1 MTDTYIFDTGS
12 DLGSEHVSHLE
23 GLLDPVTTKYLDAVD
38 IRPGMRCLELGAGG
52 GSIAR
57 WLADR
62 TGQSGSVVATD
73 LDISN
78 LRDHPGVDVRR
89 HDINDGVPPGGPYDL
104 IHARLVLMHVPGR
117 EQILGRLVDS
127 LAPGGWLVLGEFTD
141 RPLHV
146 LSAPAE
152 SDAKLFAYMQHLST
166 RVVSPAQGLSF
177 QWAAEVPEQMRAA
190 GLTDFHA
197 IEYSRTTVGG
207 TSGCLLHRNLN
218 LQAEP
223 LLRKAGATTEELDR
237 YRELMT
243 DPRFMAWFYQVA
255 YFRARHP

>member
-12 DLGSEHVSHLE
+12 DLGSEHVNHLE
-23 GLLDPVTTKYLDAVD
+23 FLLDRVSTQYLDAVGV
-38 IRPGMRCLELGAGG
+38 RPGMRCLEVGAGG

-62 TGQSGSVVATD
+62 TGPTGGVVATD
-73 LDISN
+73 LDIDN
-78 LRDHPGVDVRR
+78 LRGHPGVEVRR
-89 HDINDGVPPGGPYDL
+89 HDINDGVPSGGPYDL

-117 EQILGRLVDS
+117 NQILRRLVDS
-127 LAPGGWLVLGEFTD
+127 LAPGGWLVLGECTD

-146 LSAPAE
+146 LSSPTE

-166 RVVSPAQGLSF
+166 GVVSPAQGLSF

-190 GLTDFHA
+190 GLTDLHA
-197 IEYSRTTVGG
+197 EEYSQTTAGG
-207 TSGCLLHRNLN
+207 TAGCLLHRNLN
-218 LQAEP
+218 MQAEP
-223 LLRKAGATTEELDR
+223 LLRKAGATTDELDR
-237 YRELMT
+237 YRDLLM

-255 YFRARHP
+255 YFRARRP